1 MSHPPRALSISYR
14 PFVHCKGNPPL
25 LSACTSIFLQ
35 KERGFK
41 AQTEINWRSIIL
53 VIILVLGTLLKVKGK
68 FQILI
73 Y

>member
-1 MSHPPRALSISYR
+1 MSHPPRALPISYR
-14 PFVHCKGNPPL
+14 PFVHTKGNPPL
-25 LSACTSIFLQ
+25 LCLYTSIFLQ

-41 AQTEINWRSIIL
+41 AKAEINWRSVVL
-53 VIILVLGTLLKVKGK
+53 VLILVLSTLVKVKGK

>member
-1 MSHPPRALSISYR
+1 VPPSPSPISYR
-14 PFVHCKGNPPL
+14 PFVRTKGNLPS
-25 LSACTSIFLQ
+25 SACTSIFLQ

-41 AQTEINWRSIIL
+41 AQAEINWISIIL
-53 VIILVLGTLLKVKGK
+53 VLILVLGTLVKVKGK